1 MSETVFT
8 LITTYSVYVI
18 FASAFLSCLLLP
30 LPTSL
35 MMLAGGAF
43 VASGDL
49 VLWQVIVAAHGGAI
63 IGDQIG
69 YLIGRHGGAP
79 LLEKV
84 ARSPTRAVSLRRAR
98 ALVDRYGAFGVFFS
112 KSLTAPLGPWVNLI
126 AGATGLSWRRFAIS
140 DLLGET
146 VWVSLYV
153 SLGFVFSSQISAV
166 ADIMSNVIGLTVA
179 MTVAVATTAWIRLTL
194 RRSKN
199 C

>member
-84 ARSPTRAVSLRRAR
+84 ARSPTRAVPPEARASPCRSLWRIRRVFLEVAHRTAR
-98 ALVDRYGAFGVFFS
+98 ALG
-112 KSLTAPLGPWVNLI
+112 
-126 AGATGLSWRRFAIS
+126 
-140 DLLGET
+140 
-146 VWVSLYV
+146 
-153 SLGFVFSSQISAV
+153 
-166 ADIMSNVIGLTVA
+166 
-179 MTVAVATTAWIRLTL
+179 
-194 RRSKN
+194 
-199 C
+199 

>member
-18 FASAFLSCLLLP
+18 FASALLSCLLLP

-49 VLWQVIVAAHGGAI
+49 VLWQVIAAAYGGSI
-63 IGDQIG
+63 IGDQAG
-69 YLIGRHGGAP
+69 YLIGRYGGAP

-84 ARSPTRAVSLRRAR
+84 ARSPIRATALIRAQ
-98 ALVDRYGAFGVFFS
+98 AIVDRYGGFGVFFS
-112 KSLTAPLGPWVNLI
+112 KWLTAPLGPWVNLI
-126 AGATGLSWRRFAIS
+126 AGATGLSWRRYAVW

-146 VWVSLYV
+146 VWVSIYV
-153 SLGFVFSSQISAV
+153 SLGFVFSSRIGAV
-166 ADIMSNVIGLTVA
+166 ADIMSNLIGLIVA
-179 MTVAVATTAWIRLTL
+179 MTVAVAAAAWIRFAL

-199 C
+199 F